1 MIEHVIILV
10 GFRHRLYLVRLV
22 ITVQFHIRRRSHLQ
36 DHSHSWPIWFSSHST
51 PDLIDHDSSIS
62 FMTWT
67 TPLRSVMLSFC
78 MLFMRNDIWF
88 DQSLQFNIDFGVVCT
103 YMFGH
108 IIVLSCFLHKQ
119 HPVRSITITQ
129 FSFCC
134 RSRLFDLSC
143 PVWFLSH
150 IIPSLIGRDNL
161 ISFLAY
167 TTPIW
172 LIMSLSYLVFI
183 INYTLSDWSWKF
195 SIIFDVDYTYT
206 IDHVIVMSSF
216 HNRPQLI
223 R

>member
-22 ITVQFHIRRRSHLQ
+22 IIVQFHVRRRSHLQ

-51 PDLIDHDSSIS
+51 PDMIDHDSSIS

-67 TPLRSVMLSFC
+67 TPLRSIMLLFC
-78 MLFMRNDIWF
+78 MLFVRNDIWF

-108 IIVLSCFLHKQ
+108 IIILSCFLHKQ

-150 IIPSLIGRDNL
+150 ITPSLIGHDNS
-161 ISFLAY
+161 ISFLA
-167 TTPIW
+167 
-172 LIMSLSYLVFI
+172 LIICGIRHIVVLSGFV
-183 INYTLSDWSWKF
+183 
-195 SIIFDVDYTYT
+195 V
-206 IDHVIVMSSF
+206 
-216 HNRPQLI
+216 NRT
-223 R
+223 